1 MKPAILV
8 LDDEEDV
15 RVAIADYLSLKGF
28 AVDGAATL
36 AHARGALSA
45 SRYDAV
51 VVDLRLPDG
60 DGQDLIPEAREAY
73 PDIGIIVVSGDDDV
87 SSVVEAMRRGA
98 DNFLTKPV
106 RMADLE
112 VFLRRALELETLR
125 REHSAQER
133 LAKKEE
139 PYFGASA
146 LVKRAME
153 LAAIAAE
160 KEAAVLIQGA
170 TGTGKG
176 VLAQWLHDHSPRR
189 EQPFVELNCST
200 LRGDLLSSELF
211 GHAKGAFTSAVQDRE
226 GLIDVANG
234 GTLFLDEIGDMDPG
248 VQAQFLKVIEEKRYR
263 RLGESK
269 LRASDFRLLCAT
281 SRDLEEASQQGHFR
295 QDLFFRINVFPI
307 SLPTLKDIPSDIPG
321 LVRHLLG
328 VFGASSLDVPA
339 DMMQLLTT
347 YAWPGNIRELR
358 NVMERALLLAG
369 SDPLSPDHFPGL
381 QRTVRPPTP
390 GEETWNLDELTQA
403 CIARAL
409 DHFAG
414 NKREVARALGI
425 TPRTLYR
432 WLKKSQCD
440 S

>member
-28 AVDGAATL
+28 AVTGAATL
-36 AHARGALSA
+36 ADARKALSA
-45 SRYDAV
+45 LRYDAV
-51 VVDLRLPDG
+51 LVDLKLPDG
-60 DGQDLIPEAREAY
+60 DGRDLIPEAREAY
-73 PDIGIIVVSGDDDV
+73 PDIGIIVVSGDGDV
-87 SSVVEAMRRGA
+87 PSVVEAMRRGA

-106 RMADLE
+106 RMSDLE
-112 VFLRRALELETLR
+112 VFLRRVLELETLR

-133 LAKKEE
+133 LARKEE
-139 PYFGASA
+139 PYLGGSA
-146 LVKRAME
+146 PAKRAME

-160 KEAAVLIQGA
+160 KEATVLIQGA

-176 VLAQWLHDHSPRR
+176 VLAKWLHDHSPRR
-189 EQPFVELNCST
+189 TQSFVELNCST

-307 SLPTLKDIPSDIPG
+307 ALPPLENISEDLAG
-321 LVRHLLG
+321 LVRHFLDL
-328 VFGASSLDVPA
+328 FGSPDLDVPVEV
-339 DMMQLLTT
+339 MQLLRT
-347 YAWPGNIRELR
+347 YSWPGNIRELR

-369 SDPLSPDHFPGL
+369 GNPLNPGHFPGL
-381 QRTVRPPTP
+381 QRAARPPTP
-390 GEETWNLDELTQA
+390 GEETWNLDELTQT
-403 CIARAL
+403 CIAQAL
-409 DHFAG
+409 DHFGG
-414 NKREVARALGI
+414 NKREAARALGI

-432 WLKKSQCD
+432 WLGKSGETG
-440 S
+440 